1 MKPPRYTQPSEF
13 HHNNSTTCSQCGAL
27 VVDQDVHTSWHAALV
42 RLLGL
47 EDDE

>member
-1 MKPPRYTQPSEF
+1 MKAPSY
-13 HHNNSTTCSQCGAL
+13 SPDVAGLAGTCSLCGCTVA
-27 VVDQDVHTSWHAALV
+27 DKDVHTSWHAALA